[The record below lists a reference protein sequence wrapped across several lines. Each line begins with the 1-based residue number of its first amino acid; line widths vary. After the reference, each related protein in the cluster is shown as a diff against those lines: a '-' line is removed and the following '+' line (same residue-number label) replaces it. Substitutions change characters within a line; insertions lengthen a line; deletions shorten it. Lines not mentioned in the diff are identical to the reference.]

1 MKYSIST
8 KTLYFISASSE
19 KYSANLETLLRYL
32 PSIGEM
38 AFSCVIFIFSKNF
51 LRNKNTQLVRLS
63 NSFFNVF
70 I

>member
-38 AFSCVIFIFSKNF
+38 AFSCVIFIFEVIS
-51 LRNKNTQLVRLS
+51 
-63 NSFFNVF
+63 
-70 I
+70 

>member
-38 AFSCVIFIFSKNF
+38 AFSCVIFYLIPFLMFLFDLTIFT
-51 LRNKNTQLVRLS
+51 L
-63 NSFFNVF
+63 
-70 I
+70 